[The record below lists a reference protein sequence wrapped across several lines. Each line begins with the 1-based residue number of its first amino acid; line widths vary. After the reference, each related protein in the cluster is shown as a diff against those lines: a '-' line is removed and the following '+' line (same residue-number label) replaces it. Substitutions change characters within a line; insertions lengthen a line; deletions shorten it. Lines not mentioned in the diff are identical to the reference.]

1 MNTTGRLFRLGITGT
16 SRGPGLGA
24 WIEGV
29 PAGLPLALRDFE
41 PDLARRRPGRPGTTS
56 RVEPDPL
63 QILSGVHEG
72 YSTGQPL
79 LIWIGNRDAKDDGHD
94 TARLPRP
101 GHADLVAL
109 QRYGGFADPR
119 GGGAFSGRLTAALVV
134 GGVVARKLLPKLSIQ
149 ARVDSAGGR
158 ADIDAAVAE
167 ARAAGDSLGAML
179 SCRIDGVPPGWGE
192 PLMDRLD
199 ARLAQICLSIPGV
212 RSFELGLGHALADM
226 RGSQAN
232 DAILDPSGRTSSN
245 NAGGVSGGLS
255 NGNPILFRVAAR
267 PTPSIPLPQDTVD
280 LGSGLPATI
289 RMGGRHDTCFALR
302 LPVVLEAAAA
312 IVLAD
317 FALLAQAMSPVD
329 QP

>member
-1 MNTTGRLFRLGITGT
+1 
-16 SRGPGLGA
+16 
-24 WIEGV
+24 
-29 PAGLPLALRDFE
+29 
-41 PDLARRRPGRPGTTS
+41 
-56 RVEPDPL
+56 
-63 QILSGVHEG
+63 
-72 YSTGQPL
+72 
-79 LIWIGNRDAKDDGHD
+79 
-94 TARLPRP
+94 
-101 GHADLVAL
+101 
-109 QRYGGFADPR
+109 
-119 GGGAFSGRLTAALVV
+119 
-134 GGVVARKLLPKLSIQ
+134 VVARKLLPKLSIQ

>member
-1 MNTTGRLFRLGITGT
+1 
-16 SRGPGLGA
+16 
-24 WIEGV
+24 
-29 PAGLPLALRDFE
+29 
-41 PDLARRRPGRPGTTS
+41 
-56 RVEPDPL
+56 
-63 QILSGVHEG
+63 
-72 YSTGQPL
+72 
-79 LIWIGNRDAKDDGHD
+79 
-94 TARLPRP
+94 
-101 GHADLVAL
+101 
-109 QRYGGFADPR
+109 
-119 GGGAFSGRLTAALVV
+119 
-134 GGVVARKLLPKLSIQ
+134 
-149 ARVDSAGGR
+149 
-158 ADIDAAVAE
+158 
-167 ARAAGDSLGAML
+167 
-179 SCRIDGVPPGWGE
+179 
-192 PLMDRLD
+192 MDRLD